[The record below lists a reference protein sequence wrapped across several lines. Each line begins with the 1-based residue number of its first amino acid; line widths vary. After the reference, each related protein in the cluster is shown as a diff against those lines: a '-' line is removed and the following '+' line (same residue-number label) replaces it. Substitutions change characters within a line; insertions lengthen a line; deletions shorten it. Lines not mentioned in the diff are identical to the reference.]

1 MRTEKQ
7 IQASRLNGAKS
18 RGPVTV
24 AGKRV
29 SSRNA
34 RRRHALAHTLTLQAE
49 DSGQFREIL
58 ADLWAEYQPVGCT
71 ERNLVE
77 SLALLQW
84 KQLRFRCAEKVAIDL
99 QIHSE
104 RANPPEYEHTA
115 AALISSALC
124 NLTEHGRALNAMN
137 LHDARLDRQYH
148 RALNMLLKL
157 QDRRDSHPDSD
168 APSDAK
174 PESAAPDIVE
184 LDGAP
189 EQSVEASEPVASTG
203 LLGLP
208 AVGVARTVLPS
219 AFACL
224 NTKNSGNE
232 PGNALKTN
240 ESPQV
245 RFPEPEPLPSL
256 DELHP
261 EVAAPFNASNGSSQP
276 HFAFTPHLP
285 NESKELASEPPAG
298 VLLVDRA
305 LASGQTFESTGA
317 GPEVCQAAG
326 TRPGRVRASAAEI
339 RAG

>member
-34 RRRHALAHTLTLQAE
+34 RRCHALAHTLTLQAE

-58 ADLWAEYQPVGCT
+58 ADLWVEYRPVGCT

-99 QIHSE
+99 QIKIE
-104 RANPPEYEHTA
+104 RQNPPEYEHSA
-115 AALISSALC
+115 AALISSALRK
-124 NLTEHGRALNAMN
+124 LTEHGRALNAMN

-157 QDRRDSHPDSD
+157 QDRRASHPDPD
-168 APSDAK
+168 APSDAN
-174 PESAAPDIVE
+174 PESATPDIVE
-184 LDGAP
+184 LDGGAD
-189 EQSVEASEPVASTG
+189 G
-203 LLGLP
+203 LAVCVRLP
-208 AVGVARTVLPS
+208 
-219 AFACL
+219 
-224 NTKNSGNE
+224 NTKITQNE
-232 PGNALKTN
+232 PNNPLKTN

-245 RFPEPEPLPSL
+245 RLTEPAHSDASFVAPKTALPRAGSGGFLAGAGSGSRLEDLPL
-256 DELHP
+256 
-261 EVAAPFNASNGSSQP
+261 AAFAGKGS
-276 HFAFTPHLP
+276 AFTEMSVHPRAPHLTIG
-285 NESKELASEPPAG
+285 S
-298 VLLVDRA
+298 R
-305 LASGQTFESTGA
+305 
-317 GPEVCQAAG
+317 
-326 TRPGRVRASAAEI
+326 
-339 RAG
+339 